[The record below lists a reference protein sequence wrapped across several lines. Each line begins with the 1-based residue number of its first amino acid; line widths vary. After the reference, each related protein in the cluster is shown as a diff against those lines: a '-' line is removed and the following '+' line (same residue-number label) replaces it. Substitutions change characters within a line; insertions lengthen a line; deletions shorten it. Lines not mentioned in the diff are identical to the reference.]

1 MKKLMFIAVVLAAGI
16 SFAADY
22 SPSGLPANT
31 NQPDV
36 MPGQVNFQ
44 GLLRDPATGNPYAD
58 GIYTLECRLYTALT
72 GTKAI
77 WGAKYQAYVREG
89 YFNIMLGSTGTP
101 LSGCTYA
108 KPEDLWKALW
118 YSGDNRELYLGV
130 TPWHGADGQTIADA
144 DKRKEITPRQQLLAA
159 PFALR
164 AQKAQ
169 YADAAVKNFNVPG
182 DLTVTGQIKN
192 SDGTA
197 FGLKNI
203 KTDVTGIEIGTSTT
217 VPSKTVMQGED
228 VAITSGDEL
237 NLNPGGEMKVSLAA
251 GKTMT
256 VDGNDGHVYF
266 KNFNTFDSTADFFN
280 VYSGS
285 IYLGWD
291 KSSNHSFGMRIS
303 GGSETVTLEADCID
317 LRAHKKDESV
327 YNASLSVC
335 DDEVSGI
342 GDMKWW
348 MASAKKFNSPI
359 VFRTVYVELP
369 KNETQVSKSIATL
382 INDSSLSVTDY
393 AWSVVGYTFVQV
405 NENETQWRSPEL
417 RRMRCRGVNLELGV
431 DAYVGVSRFWL
442 VQLMGVSKKWCD
454 DARSDPEEYWKK
466 YKD

>member
-44 GLLRDPATGNPYAD
+44 GLLRDPATGSPYAD
-58 GIYTLECRLYTALT
+58 GIYTLECRLYAGLT

-101 LSGCTYA
+101 LSGCTYQN
-108 KPEDLWKALW
+108 PTDLWKALW

-130 TPWHGADGQTIADA
+130 TPWQGADGQTIADA

-182 DLTVTGQIKN
+182 DLTVSGQIKN

-203 KTDVTGIEIGTSTT
+203 KTDDTGIEIGTSTT
-217 VPSKTVMQGED
+217 APSKTVMQGED

-237 NLNPGGEMKVSLAA
+237 NLNPGGEMKVTLAA

-256 VDGNDGHVYF
+256 VEGSGGHVHF
-266 KNFNTFDSTADFFN
+266 NNFNTFDATADFFSA
-280 VYSGS
+280 YSGS

-291 KSSNHSFGMRIS
+291 KSGKDQYGIRIS
-303 GGSETVTLEADCID
+303 DGEECVRLSAPSID
-317 LRAHKKDESV
+317 LRASEKDGSKSDAYLGLGGGEIFG
-327 YNASLSVC
+327 
-335 DDEVSGI
+335 E
-342 GDMKWW
+342 GDVRWKN
-348 MASAKKFNSPI
+348 SAKNFKSPI
-359 VFRTVYVELP
+359 VFRTVLIELP
-369 KNETQVSKSIATL
+369 KDATQVSKSIATL
-382 INDSSLSVTDY
+382 IGDGSVSVSDY
-393 AWSVVGYTFVQV
+393 AWSVAGYTFVKA
-405 NENETQWRSPEL
+405 NENESQWRSPEL

-431 DAYVGVSRFWL
+431 DAYVGVPRFWR
-442 VQLMGVSKKWCD
+442 VQLMGVS
-454 DARSDPEEYWKK
+454 EEVVR
-466 YKD
+466 